1 MGEAV
6 KAPEGTRDREEE
18 LRLRGSPGRRI
29 RRRGK
34 SGALRR
40 SAGVVGYVPRGAR
53 ALVSVIRGGKDQ
65 REESGKER
73 PGSVGLHIGG
83 GVAAITLR
91 RPEKRNAIS
100 QEMWDSLLEKVRRV
114 STDGSVRVL
123 VIRGAGEDFS
133 AGADLREMGSVEL
146 SEAEKI
152 FHKMEECVSSI
163 EECPFPTIASL
174 KGYALGTGL
183 EVALACDLRIAQEGA
198 RLGMPVARL
207 GITLSRAFVERLTSL
222 IGPSRT
228 KELVYTGRMLDA
240 REALEWGLVN
250 RVVPEEESALHEAF
264 ELARTI
270 RAQSPASLLAVKA
283 RAGSASGREPA
294 AYGYVDPEDFPEGV
308 KAFLEKRAPR
318 FG

>member
-1 MGEAV
+1 MGEA
-6 KAPEGTRDREEE
+6 ARTREESRVGE
-18 LRLRGSPGRRI
+18 GLRSMGSPGRT
-29 RRRGK
+29 RRKG
-34 SGALRR
+34 GARAWRR

-53 ALVSVIRGGKDQ
+53 ALVSVIRGGRDQ
-65 REESGKER
+65 REESGEER
-73 PGSVGLHIGG
+73 PGSVGLHVGG
-83 GVAAITLR
+83 GVAVITLR
-91 RPEKRNAIS
+91 RPEKRNALS

-133 AGADLREMGSVEL
+133 AGADLREMGEVGL
-146 SEAEKI
+146 PGAEMI
-152 FHKMEECVSSI
+152 FHKMEECVASI
-163 EECPFPTIASL
+163 EECPLPTIASL

-183 EVALACDLRIAQEGA
+183 EVALACDLRVAEPGA
-198 RLGMPVARL
+198 KLGMPIARL

-250 RVVPEEESALHEAF
+250 RVVPEGESAMHEAF
-264 ELARTI
+264 EMVRTI
-270 RAQSPASLLAVKA
+270 REQSQASLRAVKA